1 MADKLPY
8 EELKETLA
16 ENKQTLEKAFQYTND
31 LQLQMMT
38 LQQKKALVCSLETMA
53 DEQKMGQQLTAIEAG
68 ISLSD
73 MSEKVTTI
81 QEIVEAM
88 LLGNTVILLEE
99 KQEGIVLQ
107 TVQEHER
114 TPDEPEN
121 ERVVQGAHNGF
132 IENLDINV
140 HLIRRCLQQE
150 NLHVTYKSVGKQ
162 NENNVAIVY
171 LKGEANEETIQYI
184 EDQLEGMQEKKVTVI
199 GELVNYLLRHVKTIF
214 PKKLYTERPDRTTAY
229 LTEGKIAI
237 LMDNSAIACI
247 VPISFFAFFHS
258 PDDFNGQV
266 YDGILF
272 RFIRLAS
279 FFGALIFPATY
290 IAIITFHFEIIP
302 FEMVT
307 LVKNSIETVPFPP
320 FFEAF
325 IMIVTIE
332 LIREAG
338 IRLPSPIGQTIGIVG
353 GIIIGEAVVTAGLV
367 SNVVV
372 IVIALTAIMS
382 FTISS
387 YEMGNILRILSFPIM
402 VAASLFGFVGIVAS
416 TLIILFHLCKVK
428 VLDTPYFYPLAPFDF
443 ASIKRTLFRFHTETM
458 DVKKK

>member
-1 MADKLPY
+1 
-8 EELKETLA
+8 
-16 ENKQTLEKAFQYTND
+16 LEKAFQYTND

-38 LQQKKALVCSLETMA
+38 LQQKKALVCSIETMA
-53 DEQKMGQQLTAIEAG
+53 DEQKLGQQLTAIEAG

-199 GELVNYLLRHVKTIF
+199 GDLVNYLLRHVKTIF
-214 PKKLYTERPDRTTAY
+214 PKKLYTGRPDRTTAY

-237 LMDNSAIACI
+237 LMDNNAIACI
-247 VPISFFAFFHS
+247 VTISFFAFFHS
-258 PDDFNGQV
+258 LDDFNGQV
-266 YDGILF
+266 YDGILFRFIRLASFFGSLVFPSKYIEIIQFYYEIILF

-302 FEMVT
+302 VEMVT

-325 IMIVTIE
+325 IMIVSIE

-338 IRLPSPIGQTIGIVG
+338 IRLPSPIGQTIGIV
-353 GIIIGEAVVTAGLV
+353 
-367 SNVVV
+367 
-372 IVIALTAIMS
+372 
-382 FTISS
+382 
-387 YEMGNILRILSFPIM
+387 
-402 VAASLFGFVGIVAS
+402 
-416 TLIILFHLCKVK
+416 
-428 VLDTPYFYPLAPFDF
+428 
-443 ASIKRTLFRFHTETM
+443 
-458 DVKKK
+458 